1 MDEINC
7 SIAYLT
13 LIRLI
18 RPTTTETGQ
27 LVRSVRKIIKTS
39 AKDAASVMGRNLGC
53 DVSEDE
59 GMRGG
64 MQGKCRLEGCFRI

>member
-1 MDEINC
+1 MQYCLLDFDK
-7 SIAYLT
+7 AYQAD
-13 LIRLI
+13 
-18 RPTTTETGQ
+18 TTTETGQ

-53 DVSEDE
+53 DVSKDE

-64 MQGKCRLEGCFRI
+64 MQGKCRL